1 MAGSTTRPR
10 ALILDMEGVL
20 HVDWTAIP
28 GAPEAFARFRAAGLE
43 VAVLTNTTG
52 RMRAAIAERLAR
64 LGFPVPAER
73 IVTSAWAAAEHLRRQ
88 PHRPRV
94 YALAEPA
101 VMGEFEGLNLVPTP
115 AAAET
120 IVLGGPDERWTYA
133 ALNDVFRAL
142 LDGASLVAMQRNRWW
157 TTAAGPA
164 LDAGMFVAGLEYA
177 AGVQATVVG
186 KPSPEIFAAAS
197 VRLGIGPADALMVGD
212 DLESDLRPA
221 AGLGMATCLVR
232 TGKGATF
239 TPGEGEV
246 DLHVDDLAALADAL
260 GLPPP

>member
-1 MAGSTTRPR
+1 MAGSSTRPR

-20 HVDWTAIP
+20 HVDWAALP
-28 GAPEAFARFRAAGLE
+28 GAPEALARFRAAGIE

-52 RMRAAIAERLAR
+52 RTRAAIGERLGS
-64 LGFPVPAER
+64 LGMAVPAER

-88 PHRPRV
+88 PQRPRV

-101 VMGEFEGLNLVPTP
+101 VLEEFDGLNLVRSP
-115 AAAET
+115 AEAET

-133 ALNDVFRAL
+133 ALNAVFRAL
-142 LDGASLVAMQRNRWW
+142 HDGAALVAMQRNRWW
-157 TTAAGPA
+157 TTGAGPA

-177 AGVQATVVG
+177 AGVEAVVVG
-186 KPSPEIFAAAS
+186 KPSPEIFVAACA
-197 VRLGIGPADALMVGD
+197 RTGADPAEAMMVGD

-221 AGLGMATCLVR
+221 ADLGMATCLVR

-239 TPGEGEV
+239 SPAAGEV
-246 DLHVDDLAALADAL
+246 DLDVADLAALADEL
-260 GLPPP
+260 RLPPA

>member
-1 MAGSTTRPR
+1 MAGSSTRPR

-20 HVDWTAIP
+20 HVDWAALP
-28 GAPEAFARFRAAGLE
+28 GAPQALARFRAAGIE

-52 RMRAAIAERLAR
+52 RTRTAIAERLGR
-64 LGFPVPAER
+64 LGMPVPAER
-73 IVTSAWAAAEHLRRQ
+73 IVTSAWAAAEHLRGQR
-88 PHRPRV
+88 HRPRV

-101 VMGEFEGLNLVPTP
+101 VLEELDGLNLVGSP
-115 AAAET
+115 AEAET

-133 ALNDVFRAL
+133 LLNDVFRAL

-157 TTAAGPA
+157 TTGSGPA

-177 AGVQATVVG
+177 AGVEATVAG
-186 KPSPEIFAAAS
+186 KPSPEIFAAACA
-197 VRLGIGPADALMVGD
+197 RTGARPDEAMMVGD

-232 TGKGATF
+232 TGKGETF
-239 TPGEGEV
+239 SPGPGEV
-246 DLHVDDLAALADAL
+246 DLHVDDLAAVADAL
-260 GLPPP
+260 GLPPA